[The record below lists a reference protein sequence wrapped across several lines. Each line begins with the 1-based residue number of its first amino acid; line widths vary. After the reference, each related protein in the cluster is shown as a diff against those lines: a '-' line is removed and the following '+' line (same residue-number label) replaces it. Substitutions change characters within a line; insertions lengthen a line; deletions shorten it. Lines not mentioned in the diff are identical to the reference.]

1 MARRKSDT
9 SNAPIPRICDF
20 LTDGI
25 PNQQC
30 WDYISSLAS
39 VVITKFFSKYL
50 DHFNKEDLCS
60 LATTDCVTFFKKVVA
75 NNSDS
80 DTGNLRNILFTRI
93 RNSVSNFVFRS
104 NRLVST
110 EDEVLDRHAVYPKSF
125 EIKSDLIDMH
135 DLIIDSIESYRDISL
150 RTWELFKSN
159 GSHSKSKDGILEDVK
174 DWEAYSEVKNM
185 RTPCDLILIYD
196 DYTED
201 QIENL
206 AKCLDASL
214 GSNYFNILYQLLG
227 DKFLPF
233 LDVFQEDKFN
243 IPSTNHVKNLLIDL
257 SILEDYDDGVSVEDL
272 AKKYDKTPVVI
283 DRVIKSRDILRP

>member
-9 SNAPIPRICDF
+9 NSAPIPRICDF
-20 LTDGI
+20 LTDGL

-30 WDYISSLAS
+30 WDYISTLAN
-39 VVITKFFSKYL
+39 VVITKYFYKYL
-50 DHFNKEDLCS
+50 EHFNKEDLCS
-60 LATTDCVTFFKKVVA
+60 LAITDCVAFFKKVA
-75 NNSDS
+75 ASNSDAE
-80 DTGNLRNILFTRI
+80 TNNLRNILFTRI

-110 EDEVLDRHAVYPKSF
+110 EDEVLDRYVVYPKSF

-135 DLIIDSIESYRDISL
+135 DLTIDSIDSFRDISL
-150 RTWELFKSN
+150 RTWDLFKSN
-159 GSHSKSKDGILEDVK
+159 GSHSKQDGMLDDVK

-185 RTPCDLILIYD
+185 KTPCDLISIYD

-214 GSNYFNILYQLLG
+214 GQNYFNTLYQLLG

-243 IPSTNHVKNLLIDL
+243 IPSTSYIKNLLTDL
-257 SILEDYDDGVSVEDL
+257 SILEDHDDGLSIEDL
-272 AKKYDKTPVVI
+272 SNKYDKTPAVI
-283 DRVIKSRDILRP
+283 DRILKSKDVLKP